1 MKVKIDFTIEVDA
14 EVVSHY
20 MDELGTDETMKEFL
34 VTWCS
39 SAGSATLD
47 DSIRSALN
55 EYHTTMVVRQDY

>member
-14 EVVSHY
+14 EVVRTY
-20 MDELGTDETMKEFL
+20 MHELQTDETMKQFL

-39 SAGSATLD
+39 AAGSATLD